1 MRSRKAGFT
10 LVELLISLVISA
22 IVVAGALAL
31 LSSQQRT
38 FQSSSADRAVQE
50 NARVALE
57 ELTGNLRLAG
67 YGLEPV
73 FAFDFGAV
81 PSVIMDRAPAGAAV
95 SIPAYAC
102 ATPVQCRDATD
113 GPDELVLLYR
123 NPSFFRPLAAAP
135 GGAFNSL
142 DVAGPLATAI
152 RKGQMLQVACASP
165 GVWAYVTAG
174 SDVPASTA
182 DVVTI
187 PLRAGNGFAF
197 GFQNQILADTCF
209 GAVAPAGSPAATIQD
224 AAKVLKV
231 DRYRYLVQTYGPGGA
246 LMGWGTPGGRP
257 YLMLDRGFLDGAD
270 QPVLDVVAPD
280 VEDLQVVY
288 VFPRSATPLAGATAG
303 TLLADDAAGVELAP
317 AAGQPYYTDV
327 SSAATR
333 ATHFPANVGAV
344 RVSIVVRTPEAD
356 LSLTDPALRAL
367 PAAGNRSAV
376 NGPPGH
382 RRLFFQTTAATPNLD
397 VRAPFYPTY
406 SVTSTDR
413 LNVGGG

>member
-1 MRSRKAGFT
+1 MRSRQAGFT
-10 LVELLISLVISA
+10 LVELLISLTISA

-57 ELTGNLRLAG
+57 EVMGNVRLAG

-73 FAFDFGAV
+73 FGLDFGAMAT
-81 PSVIMDRAPAGAAV
+81 VIMDRAPPGAVV

-102 ATPVQCRDATD
+102 ATAVQCRDATG

-123 NPSFFRPLAAAP
+123 NPAFFRPLAAAP

-174 SDVPASTA
+174 SDVPASAAAT
-182 DVVTI
+182 VTI
-187 PLRAGNGFAF
+187 PLKAGNGFAF
-197 GFQNQILADTCF
+197 GLQNQILGDSCF
-209 GAVAPAGSPAATIQD
+209 QAVAPVGSTPATIQD

-231 DRYRYLVQTYGPGGA
+231 DRYRYFVQTYGPGGGHGLGA
-246 LMGWGTPGGRP
+246 PGARLSDARP
-257 YLMLDRGFLDGAD
+257 RLLDAAD

-288 VFPRSATPLAGATAG
+288 VFPRSATPPPGPPPGRCSPPTPPASSWRRRRASRTTPTSPRPRLEPRTTRPTSARCGWPSWCGRPTSTSPGATRRCRCSPPPA
-303 TLLADDAAGVELAP
+303 TAP
-317 AAGQPYYTDV
+317 P
-327 SSAATR
+327 
-333 ATHFPANVGAV
+333 
-344 RVSIVVRTPEAD
+344 
-356 LSLTDPALRAL
+356 
-367 PAAGNRSAV
+367 
-376 NGPPGH
+376 
-382 RRLFFQTTAATPNLD
+382 
-397 VRAPFYPTY
+397 
-406 SVTSTDR
+406 
-413 LNVGGG
+413 